1 MSPSRAPHY
10 VRVARALA
18 LLTGLAG
25 LSACSERAEPMPPSD
40 SGIDADLVAD
50 AGGDRD
56 SGARTDAGA
65 DTDAG
70 SDGDAG
76 RTLDAGAS
84 DDAGTSMDAD
94 VLADAGSAVDAG
106 GDRCATCD
114 CSFLVPSTDA
124 GTASCES
131 LGYVECCPAVGPLFP
146 PDLPA

>member
-1 MSPSRAPHY
+1 MPVSSRAPHY

-25 LSACSERAEPMPPSD
+25 LPACSDRADPMLPGD
-40 SGIDADLVAD
+40 LGVDANVVAD
-50 AGGDRD
+50 AGGD
-56 SGARTDAGA
+56 GGPTIDAGG

-70 SDGDAG
+70 P
-76 RTLDAGAS
+76 
-84 DDAGTSMDAD
+84 
-94 VLADAGSAVDAG
+94 LADAGGDVDAG
-106 GDRCATCD
+106 PTADAGVENDAGGNRCATCV
-114 CSFLVPSTDA
+114 CSAMVPGVDA